1 MDGHLNSVDT
11 KNIDPKIAIVQESDV
26 EETSFS
32 LKIMDTDDSTITPII
47 EDSCLSDN
55 TVHLVSHHAQPHVKL
70 EHLGK

>member
-1 MDGHLNSVDT
+1 MYGHLNSVDT
-11 KNIDPKIAIVQESDV
+11 KNIDAKIGIFQESNV

-32 LKIMDTDDSTITPII
+32 LKIMDTGDSTITPITK
-47 EDSCLSDN
+47 ESCLSGN